1 VWDSSHQRQKRKGVR
16 FNFRNLLSNA
26 SKFTEQGTV
35 TLTVGRD
42 DENGVVRFDV
52 TDTGIG
58 IPADRREKIIEE
70 FTQADESTTRN

>member
-1 VWDSSHQRQKRKGVR
+1 MGTYHKWRKGVR